1 MWKPILGVAAAG
13 VGGYVIWQVVWTFL
27 LPILGAVLGFL
38 WVALKIGLV
47 ALLIY
52 VQVCADGPATIDEEL
67 PTSQED
73 NITQFVRGPSRSN
86 PELNRAG

>member
-52 VQVCADGPATIDEEL
+52 WAYRM
-67 PTSQED
+67 
-73 NITQFVRGPSRSN
+73 ITKKAKQAEST
-86 PELNRAG
+86 